1 MLAPGGGVMSP
12 GESQPIMPSWMAPA
26 PIVTMIGL
34 APIRP
39 TSAPWIAKMAV
50 PANNV
55 PTIAATTP

>member
-1 MLAPGGGVMSP
+1 
-12 GESQPIMPSWMAPA
+12 MAPA

-34 APIRP
+34 APIKQ

-50 PANNV
+50 PASSV